1 MLPILREPCDE
12 SVIRSLPAAAPCSKR
27 AGRWVLA
34 ATTLASSMAFIDGTV
49 VNVALPALQANL
61 NATIVDVQWV
71 IEAYSLLLAALLLVG
86 GSLGDHY
93 GRRRIFLI
101 GTALF
106 ALASAWCG
114 LAPNTAQLIS
124 ARAAQGLGAALLVPG
139 SLAIISSSFPEKERG
154 RAIGTWSGFSA
165 ITTAVGP
172 VIGGWLIEHIS
183 WRAVF
188 FINIPIALLVIF
200 ISLGSVPESSD
211 KESAGLDWRGAI
223 VGTLGLGALVYGL
236 IESSRL
242 GFGDRSLIA
251 ALSVAIALLALF
263 FIVEARIPHPM
274 LPLSLFRSRMFA
286 GANLLTFLLYGA
298 LGGTLFFLPL
308 NLIQVQHYSATAA
321 GAAFLPFILI
331 MFLLS
336 RWSGGLVERYGPRLP
351 LVVGPLIAAGGFALF
366 MLPSVGGS
374 YWTNFFPATLVLGL
388 GMAIS
393 VAPLTT
399 TVMNGPTY
407 YDCNEFGCTKP
418 RRDRIGRQQCG
429 CKVGWADRHRCSRNR
444 DAPSF
449 QSRARSA
456 TGGMECAGIG
466 IAIVAGRAYKARRHG
481 ASRRSRSGHAT
492 ANSPR
497 GRGIF
502 CFRFQSSHDH
512 WHGVG
517 ASRRGYRIDAHRKIE
532 RLIAAAPK
540 AAGVTLPAAS
550 IHLTVC
556 EFDWRCFSEHQLHSP
571 DDFVELVLSEFRIR
585 LAKIRPRMEIVHH
598 QLEIVTADVV
608 VQAGNN

>member
-1 MLPILREPCDE
+1 MLTSIQEPCNE
-12 SVIRSLPAAAPCSKR
+12 SVIYSRPASAPCSKVD
-27 AGRWVLA
+27 GRWVLV
-34 ATTLASSMAFIDGTV
+34 ATTLASSMAFIDSTV
-49 VNVALPALQANL
+49 VNVALPALQTNL

-71 IEAYSLLLAALLLVG
+71 IEAYSLLLSALLLVG

-93 GRRRIFLI
+93 GRRRVFVA
-101 GTALF
+101 GVTLF

-114 LAPNTAQLIS
+114 LAPDIHQLIV
-124 ARAAQGLGAALLVPG
+124 ARAVQGLGAALLVPG
-139 SLAIISSSFPEKERG
+139 SLAIISSSFPENERG

-172 VIGGWLIEHIS
+172 VIGGWLIEHVS

-211 KESAGLDWRGAI
+211 KESAGLDWWGAI

-251 ALSVAIALLALF
+251 ALGVAIALLALF

-336 RWSGGLVERYGPRLP
+336 RWAGGLVERYGPRLP
-351 LVVGPLIAAGGFALF
+351 LVVGPLIAACGFALF
-366 MLPSVGGS
+366 IVPSVGGS
-374 YWTNFFPATLVLGL
+374 YWTNCFPATVVLGL

-399 TVMNGPTY
+399 TVMNSVVQ
-407 YDCNEFGCTKP
+407 N
-418 RRDRIGRQQCG
+418 R
-429 CKVGWADRHRCSRNR
+429 VGIASGVNN
-444 DAPSF
+444 AV
-449 QSRARSA
+449 ARSA
-456 TGGMECAGIG
+456 GL
-466 IAIVAGRAYKARRHG
+466 IAIPSPSTTVDRKSTRL
-481 ASRRSRSGHAT
+481 
-492 ANSPR
+492 NS
-497 GRGIF
+497 
-502 CFRFQSSHDH
+502 S
-512 WHGVG
+512 
-517 ASRRGYRIDAHRKIE
+517 
-532 RLIAAAPK
+532 
-540 AAGVTLPAAS
+540 
-550 IHLTVC
+550 
-556 EFDWRCFSEHQLHSP
+556 
-571 DDFVELVLSEFRIR
+571 
-585 LAKIRPRMEIVHH
+585 
-598 QLEIVTADVV
+598 
-608 VQAGNN
+608 

>member
-139 SLAIISSSFPEKERG
+139 SLAIISSSFPENERG

-165 ITTAVGP
+165 ITTAIGP
-172 VIGGWLIEHIS
+172 VIGGWLIEHFS
-183 WRAVF
+183 WRAIF
-188 FINIPIALLVIF
+188 FINVPIALLIIL
-200 ISLGSVPESSD
+200 ISLWRVPESSD
-211 KESAGLDWRGAI
+211 KDSKGLDWLGAI
-223 VGTLGLGALVYGL
+223 LITFSLGALVYGL
-236 IESSRL
+236 IESSQL
-242 GFGDRSLIA
+242 GFSDRSVLA
-251 ALSVAIALLALF
+251 ALAAAVTLLALF
-263 FIVEARIPHPM
+263 LIIEARISNPM
-274 LPLSLFRSRMFA
+274 LPLVLFRSGTFT
-286 GANLLTFLLYGA
+286 GANLLPFLLYGA
-298 LGGTLFFLPL
+298 LGGSLFFLPL
-308 NLIQVQHYSATAA
+308 YLTQVQHYSATSA

-336 RWSGGLVERYGPRLP
+336 RWAGGLVERYGSKIP
-351 LVVGPLIAAGGFALF
+351 LVIGPLIAACGFALF
-366 MLPSVGGS
+366 ILPSVGGS

-399 TVMNGPTY
+399 TVMNSVVQ
-407 YDCNEFGCTKP
+407 N
-418 RRDRIGRQQCG
+418 R
-429 CKVGWADRHRCSRNR
+429 VGIASGVNN
-444 DAPSF
+444 AV
-449 QSRARSA
+449 ARSA
-456 TGGMECAGIG
+456 GL
-466 IAIVAGRAYKARRHG
+466 IAIAALGIVMLQVFNHALDRR
-481 ASRRSRSGHAT
+481 
-492 ANSPR
+492 
-497 GRGIF
+497 
-502 CFRFQSSHDH
+502 
-512 WHGVG
+512 
-517 ASRRGYRIDAHRKIE
+517 
-532 RLIAAAPK
+532 
-540 AAGVTLPAAS
+540 
-550 IHLTVC
+550 
-556 EFDWRCFSEHQLHSP
+556 
-571 DDFVELVLSEFRIR
+571 
-585 LAKIRPRMEIVHH
+585 
-598 QLEIVTADVV
+598 
-608 VQAGNN
+608 